1 MKNCRRILSLSL
13 CVILAVGTLLPSV
26 VTAAPERADQRGGE
40 YRALPSEDAI
50 ASMSKF
56 DGRDYGIVTPV
67 KDQGSTN
74 LCWAYSSVAASET
87 SILRSGINPSATP
100 ENLNLN
106 PQAAAYRIS
115 NRASD
120 PLGNTDGEYIA
131 GDFTAATGNPSK
143 IATLFS
149 LWWGPVS
156 GKSAAV
162 DPFENSEYRLESAV
176 NIPENKD
183 NPELRIETIKRAI
196 AKYGAVTFQYN
207 NASNIYYYNPKNET
221 GSQSYPH
228 ACTII
233 GWDDTIPADS
243 FAPGGASRNGGWLI
257 KNSYSSLPDGYPYF
271 YISYDNTCSY
281 TYAFSYSLRE
291 KYDRNYCYDGAIND
305 FPLRNDRVVANV
317 YRAAGSEAEGK
328 TEVLKAVN
336 IGISGNSYTVEV
348 EVFTGLSDPFGSA
361 NPPTDGGKSAAK
373 KTQSFDFGGYV
384 TVSLDT
390 PVELSK
396 GEWFSVI
403 VRITDGNAKI
413 RLGEKNGRNLSY
425 AGTSGGF
432 TKIGNYVGRIKAL
445 TSVIDA
451 LPDEDDT
458 EYNFTNLV
466 VLAKFSGEEEFAN
479 DVYQG
484 ATVAQIIDNTYNR
497 AGYSVRDYFGA
508 ISNGKL
514 KMRTLFL
521 LDNGGSVTLSR
532 PRGYYAEKDDFNP
545 DGYEA
550 GYENLRIAEL
560 REDWADA
567 VNDAIAAG
575 NLPTD
580 ISGKVYDAGELDKN
594 GDGKIDCITVIYK
607 PTVQNISVGWSSPLW
622 DYHYYS
628 PFVGISTDGGELISS
643 EYVQLTLSYM
653 TADGRSALYKGAD
666 ALPIASLGKIC
677 HETLHV
683 FGLKDLYRSDLSSEV
698 YFMSAMGKPLSPA
711 VQFISVKEREALGF
725 LSGDDILTLSCDGSY
740 SLDVSSPHSSGTVG
754 YKLELPERGRTLYLE
769 YRRFEGSAN
778 RYDTKSKELYSC
790 ATGELIRGQTL
801 KSGLVCY
808 LAKSGVRFPSNL
820 NGTNEYVVVSGG
832 IYSTKSDAAIAP
844 GESINITDE
853 INITVT
859 EMSEGALRF
868 EISGIGDVTPP
879 HTHKLERTEG
889 IPATCVADG
898 VRAHYRCTECG
909 AYFDADDTTTP
920 VEYSSLIIPSKD
932 GAHDLRLVT
941 AAAPSCTGDGH
952 VEYYE
957 CRLCGKLFADS
968 AAEREISAD
977 DVRFLGDGNRDGKI
991 NVKDIVIAIRAAIGQ
1006 TMDNIDLDALD
1017 INRDG
1022 NVDVKDIIILIRH
1035 STGYKQSYLIGYP
1048 MSSVPS
1054 AKPAIKVVSGV
1065 EFITYTSSITYKG
1078 QKDEYAY
1085 TAQNDGL
1092 VRIDISELKS
1102 GIYVDLYVYDRLG
1115 EEVVFRDYCKNN
1127 SGVSIPKAKAGDT
1140 YRIQVRYNNEFGD
1153 YVLTIGQPKPVIDVT
1168 SFKEVRDSIQYT
1180 EQYNYYTFT
1189 PSVDGLYRFDLNN
1202 MQSDFYVRLYLYDRL
1217 GYEVSAHEYCANNG
1231 ITGTNLKAGEEYKI
1245 AVEYVRGFGD
1255 YSLVIGR
1262 QNPTV
1267 DISGLTEISDRIT
1280 FKEQKNVYSF
1290 TAPSDGDCRF
1300 DITEMKSDV
1309 HVGLYVYDRLGY
1321 EVVSH
1326 GYCSNNSGITLNGMK
1341 SGETYKI
1348 VVVYITGF
1356 GDYTLTINH

>member
-40 YRALPSEDAI
+40 YRTLPSEDAI

-271 YISYDNTCSY
+271 YISYDNTSSY

-361 NPPTDGGKSAAK
+361 NPPTDGGESAAK

-384 TVSLDT
+384 TVSFDT

-594 GDGKIDCITVIYK
+594 GDGRIDCITVIYK

-754 YKLELPERGRTLYLE
+754 YKLELPERGKTLYLE

-853 INITVT
+853 ISITVT

-909 AYFDADDTTTP
+909 AYFDADDTTTS

-941 AAAPSCTGDGH
+941 AAAPLCTGDGH

-1035 STGYKQSYLIGYP
+1035 STGYKQSYLIGYQ

-1054 AKPAIKVVSGV
+1054 AKPLVKVVSGV
-1065 EFITYTSSITYKG
+1065 EFITYKSSITYKG

>member
-40 YRALPSEDAI
+40 YRTLPSEDAI

-271 YISYDNTCSY
+271 YISYDNTSSY

-725 LSGDDILTLSCDGSY
+725 LTGDDILTLSGDGSY

-754 YKLELPERGRTLYLE
+754 YKLELPERGKTLYLE

-853 INITVT
+853 ISITVT

-898 VRAHYRCTECG
+898 VRAHYCCTECG

-941 AAAPSCTGDGH
+941 AAAPLCTGDGH

-1035 STGYKQSYLIGYP
+1035 STGYKQSYLIGYQ

-1054 AKPAIKVVSGV
+1054 AKPLVKVVSGV
-1065 EFITYTSSITYKG
+1065 EFITYKSSITYKG